1 MDKIVYMAAA
11 PGFVPSGKR
20 SQSTVDVS
28 NNDKEELLEIPS
40 QVSVNLGNEEEDK
53 SESELYA
60 LQARLAAEQDIM
72 VAERS
77 KAER

>member
-1 MDKIVYMAAA
+1 MDKIVYMTAA

-40 QVSVNLGNEEEDK
+40 QFPL
-53 SESELYA
+53 
-60 LQARLAAEQDIM
+60 I
-72 VAERS
+72 
-77 KAER
+77 

>member
-1 MDKIVYMAAA
+1 MKM
-11 PGFVPSGKR
+11 P
-20 SQSTVDVS
+20 
-28 NNDKEELLEIPS
+28 LLLSRGLIPFTS
-40 QVSVNLGNEEEDK
+40 QVSVNLGNKEEDK

-72 VAERS
+72 VAERT